1 MNFGVRYTC
10 ALHIW
15 RLEERFQGCAVHTE
29 AGLPLPFLA
38 TQMENPICCVQLQAK
53 ERLDA
58 AAAGCSA
65 PLFLFSPK
73 LI

>member
-1 MNFGVRYTC
+1 MNFGVRYTF

-15 RLEERFQGCAVHTE
+15 RPEERFQGYSVHTE
-29 AGLPLPFLA
+29 ARLPLPFLA
-38 TQMENPICCVQLQAK
+38 TPMENSMCCAQLQAK
-53 ERLDA
+53 ERSDA

-65 PLFLFSPK
+65 PLFLFLSK